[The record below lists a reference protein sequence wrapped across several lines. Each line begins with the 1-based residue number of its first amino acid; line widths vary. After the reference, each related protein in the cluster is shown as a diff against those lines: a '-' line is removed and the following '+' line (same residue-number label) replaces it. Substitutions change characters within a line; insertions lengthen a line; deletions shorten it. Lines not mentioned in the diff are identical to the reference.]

1 MQAISGLRKGC
12 EPLAY
17 DQNGNPCLAVD
28 EEIRRRIET
37 KLIVAILSFDLN

>member
-17 DQNGNPCLAVD
+17 VTVPKDL
-28 EEIRRRIET
+28 T
-37 KLIVAILSFDLN
+37 KIKSKMLFGLIPLSKRVI